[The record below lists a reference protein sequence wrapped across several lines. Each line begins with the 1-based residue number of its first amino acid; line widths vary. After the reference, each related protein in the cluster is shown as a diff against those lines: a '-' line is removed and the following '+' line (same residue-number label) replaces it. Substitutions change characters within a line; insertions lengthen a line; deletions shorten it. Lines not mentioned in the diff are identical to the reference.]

1 MALESPAP
9 WLNAVLPHVM
19 GNSAAQVCCYLVD
32 DSAALGNP
40 CGRENWSERF
50 GVVASADPKPPTA
63 AGARASDLRTC
74 RSAKRPRVRRPVGPS
89 TLKVLAR
96 QRGRRNSHWRSRQQM
111 RLKRRSRSWRYPL
124 DALVGWRAL
133 KRLLMLWILSWSLES
148 LRKKF
153 PTSGMGW
160 GSGWSAKAH
169 LKPPSKPG
177 EPSRKEATH
186 QFVYEIEQ
194 AVLIAVGAAGGSIDR
209 LRCWRSGSLEQSAA
223 DAWLFECGI
232 LGRPQPIALELR
244 GRMSAIDICDSDE
257 DEALARKREA
267 IRRRRQAATG
277 SELPSSEEVPAA
289 KPPVELPTGPWEC
302 PACGES
308 NGEKRLKCNNC
319 TRVRPGA
326 EELVAT
332 PTSTAPA
339 ATGDATKDESR
350 RKRRRGWDDWEEQAK
365 QAAAKASTQNA
376 SIMKD
381 VINSWKPTV
390 DQLKAMTVAELGP
403 VCKSWKI
410 SIEPKEYM
418 RDVMLSKALKV
429 IHGVDP

>member
-1 MALESPAP
+1 MDPRYVERGSQCDAP
-9 WLNAVLPHVM
+9 TA
-19 GNSAAQVCCYLVD
+19 YD
-32 DSAALGNP
+32 AALIAMVP
-40 CGRENWSERF
+40 C
-50 GVVASADPKPPTA
+50 
-63 AGARASDLRTC
+63 
-74 RSAKRPRVRRPVGPS
+74 
-89 TLKVLAR
+89 
-96 QRGRRNSHWRSRQQM
+96 
-111 RLKRRSRSWRYPL
+111 
-124 DALVGWRAL
+124 
-133 KRLLMLWILSWSLES
+133 
-148 LRKKF
+148 
-153 PTSGMGW
+153 
-160 GSGWSAKAH
+160 
-169 LKPPSKPG
+169 
-177 EPSRKEATH
+177 
-186 QFVYEIEQ
+186 
-194 AVLIAVGAAGGSIDR
+194 
-209 LRCWRSGSLEQSAA
+209 
-223 DAWLFECGI
+223 
-232 LGRPQPIALELR
+232 
-244 GRMSAIDICDSDE
+244 
-257 DEALARKREA
+257 
-267 IRRRRQAATG
+267 
-277 SELPSSEEVPAA
+277 
-289 KPPVELPTGPWEC
+289 TGPWEC